1 MKMKLIKRIIIL
13 ICVTVLFVN
22 ANVQKVYARTELFS
36 AAGWTVQYDAPTP
49 PKPYPHLH
57 FYYKKKHTYCLR
69 LDNFQPCDGTGGNKN
84 KVPKHIKD
92 RAMNHPKVKSIVK
105 KFNPSIDSGW
115 VKAIVKPLLIVGAAA
130 VVVLATVN
138 IFTGPIDDVAA
149 WSALM
154 AALNY

>member
-1 MKMKLIKRIIIL
+1 M
-13 ICVTVLFVN
+13 CNSFFVN
-22 ANVQKVYARTELFS
+22 ANVHKVYARTSLFS
-36 AAGWTVQYDAPTP
+36 ASGWTVQYDAPTP

-57 FYYKKKHTYCLR
+57 FYYKNSHIYCLR

-84 KVPKHIKD
+84 KVPKYIKD
-92 RAMNHPKVKSIVK
+92 KAMNHPKVKAVVK
-105 KFNPSIDSGW
+105 QFNPSIDSGW
-115 VKAIVKPLLIVGAAA
+115 VRAIVKPLLVLGSGIL
-130 VVVLATVN
+130 VVVATVN